1 MNGMQSLFPVRNPKL
16 GSNPIFMQ
24 RPMFA
29 SRLLLVVAVL
39 IGSDHF
45 VAGAESASPI
55 VSSDAVSASGPSPV
69 VLGYG
74 VGNFQVGDLLTQD
87 DFETLD
93 DWAVQIEDRKGFPE
107 AVVRANDGTLDC
119 LVPGRGCTVWY
130 RHKLPTRIA
139 ITYDVV
145 CPTHDPAIRGVEPR
159 DLNQFWM
166 ATDPADPENGL
177 FDASRYSGKF
187 TDYDKMHGYYASS
200 GGRKNTTTRMRR
212 YPRSANGKPVPHVAL
227 NEQDNHPGY
236 LIQPNRKMTVQLV
249 AFDDVVQYILDGKL
263 VYQFRQGDSVEL
275 EDRDADGKIV
285 QRTTQLDSESGPVYR
300 EGFFGFRMV
309 GTHHVYSNFRV
320 HKLLPV
326 ETEDSD
332 ATRPIVRV
340 DSIDQL
346 RKAAKQSGQHIVMEP
361 GDYLIADR
369 KGLVFSGSDNDV
381 ELTGVKLN
389 VPIEVASGRNLF
401 QLTGNDLTIRG
412 GSIEDTY
419 PDGSTE
425 VTDFGSYNQGRK
437 YGRMNE
443 MVIRGDNNRV
453 IGMKMIIRGS
463 YPYGYGN
470 MFGIGGGSVL
480 RLRKHCGIQITGNDA
495 VIDSCQIKMEAFG
508 HAIFVQ
514 GGNRTTVRNTIVEG
528 TVRLSNDCYAETDDG
543 DLAKRFDYKL
553 QWPED
558 VRGLPIPRDHMI
570 NCIEDGIRA
579 YKGAGEM
586 IVDNCVVKKAR
597 GGIKLYMAKN
607 ATVTNCQVL
616 DCVVQG
622 YSLPR
627 RGVIQNCRGN
637 AAYGPL
643 LYVHSDSHSGQ
654 QIDLEVLP
662 APHSLGDHPLAAIKG
677 KGHDI
682 RLWQRSSEPETPRPI
697 IVGYALR
704 FDFLSI
710 DFPNVP
716 EGHEALFDKHAP
728 KTYRASDITLT
739 NETQHPIVLA
749 ELSRGNHVS
758 SLGPVTDLGNDN
770 QVKPITPTDD
780 AAKDTP

>member
-1 MNGMQSLFPVRNPKL
+1 MNGVHRLLPYPNSRFVSKVI
-16 GSNPIFMQ
+16 SMQ
-24 RPMFA
+24 RPLYA
-29 SRLLLVVAVL
+29 SRLLIVFAVL
-39 IGSDHF
+39 FGGGHF
-45 VAGAESASPI
+45 
-55 VSSDAVSASGPSPV
+55 DASGAGTASQVETRGSVQVDESSPV

-74 VGNFQVGDLLTQD
+74 VGTFRVGESLAKDNFQS
-87 DFETLD
+87 LD
-93 DWAVQIEDRKGFPE
+93 DWVVQIEDRQGFPE
-107 AVVRANDGTLDC
+107 ASVRANDGTLDC

-130 RHKLPTRIA
+130 RDKLPTRIA

-145 CPTHDPAIRGVEPR
+145 CPTHEPAIRGVEPR

-166 ATDPADPENGL
+166 ATDPADPEKGL
-177 FDASRYSGKF
+177 FDESRYSGKF

-212 YPRSANGKPVPHVAL
+212 YPRSKNGKPVPHVAL

-275 EDRDADGKIV
+275 EDRDAAGKIV
-285 QRTTQLDSESGPVYR
+285 QRMTQLGPEGGVAYR

-309 GTHHVYSNFRV
+309 ATHHVYSNFRV
-320 HKLLPV
+320 HELLPIESE
-326 ETEDSD
+326 ETS
-332 ATRPIVRV
+332 AGRPVVRV
-340 DSIDQL
+340 DSIEGL
-346 RKAAKQSGQHIVMEP
+346 RRAAKESGQQIVMTP
-361 GDYLIADR
+361 GEYFIADR
-369 KGLVFSGSDNDV
+369 KGLRFSGSDNDV

-389 VPIEVASGRNLF
+389 VPIVVASGRNLF
-401 QLTGNDLTIRG
+401 RLSGDGITIRG
-412 GSIEDTY
+412 GFVEDTY

-437 YGRMNE
+437 YGGMNE
-443 MVIRGDNNRV
+443 MVIPGDNNRV
-453 IGMKMIIRGS
+453 IGMKMIVRGS

-470 MFGIGGGSVL
+470 MYGIGAGSVL
-480 RLRKHCGIQITGNDA
+480 GLRKHCGIQITGDNV
-495 VIDSCQIKMEAFG
+495 VIDGCQIKMEAFG
-508 HAIFVQ
+508 HAIYVQ

-528 TVRLSNDCYAETDDG
+528 MLRPSNDCYEERNER
-543 DLAKRFDYKL
+543 DLAKRFDYQL

-570 NCIEDGIRA
+570 NCTEDGIRA

-586 IVDNCVVKKAR
+586 VVDNCVVKKAR
-597 GGIKLYMAKN
+597 GGIKLYMAKK
-607 ATVTNCQVL
+607 ATVTNCQVF

-622 YSLPR
+622 FSLPH
-627 RGVIQNCRGN
+627 RGVIENCRGN

-662 APHSLGDHPLAAIKG
+662 APHSLGDHPLAALKG

-682 RLWQRSSEPETPRPI
+682 RLWQRSPAEETLRPI

-704 FDFLSI
+704 FDFLSV
-710 DFPNVP
+710 DFPDVP
-716 EGHEALFDKHAP
+716 KGHEALFEKHAP

-749 ELSRGNHVS
+749 ELSSGNHVS
-758 SLGPVTDLGNDN
+758 SLGPVTDLGIDN
-770 QVKPITPTDD
+770 ELKTITHTDN
-780 AAKDTP
+780 AKDTP

>member
-1 MNGMQSLFPVRNPKL
+1 MNGMYCLLPFPNTKL
-16 GSNPIFMQ
+16 GSIVISMQ
-24 RPMFA
+24 RSLFA
-29 SRLLLVVAVL
+29 SRLFVVLAVL
-39 IGSDHF
+39 LGGGHF
-45 VAGAESASPI
+45 VVAGAESASQ
-55 VSSDAVSASGPSPV
+55 VESWGSGQTDESSPV

-74 VGNFQVGDLLTQD
+74 VGNFRVGKLLAKD
-87 DFETLD
+87 NFKTLD
-93 DWAVQIEDRKGFPE
+93 DWVVQIEDRGGFPE
-107 AVVRANDGTLDC
+107 ASVQAKDGTLDC

-130 RHKLPTRIA
+130 REKLPTRIA

-166 ATDPADPENGL
+166 ATDPADPEKGL
-177 FDASRYSGKF
+177 FDESRYSGKF

-212 YPRSANGKPVPHVAL
+212 YPRSKDGKPVPHVAL

-249 AFDDVVQYILDGKL
+249 AYDDVVQYILDGRL
-263 VYQFRQGDSVEL
+263 VYQYRQGDSVEL
-275 EDRDADGKIV
+275 EDRDSDGKIV
-285 QRTTQLDSESGPVYR
+285 QRMTQLGPESGVAYR

-309 GTHHVYSNFRV
+309 ETHHVYSNFRV
-320 HKLLPV
+320 HELLPV
-326 ETEDSD
+326 DADDSHT
-332 ATRPIVRV
+332 ARPIVRV
-340 DSIDQL
+340 DSIDEL
-346 RKAAKQSGQHIVMEP
+346 RQAAKQSGQQIVMKP
-361 GDYLIADR
+361 GDYQIADR
-369 KGLVFSGSDNDV
+369 KGLVFSGSDNEV
-381 ELTGVKLN
+381 ELSGVKFD
-389 VPIEVASGRNLF
+389 VPIEVASGRDLF
-401 QLTGNDLTIRG
+401 QLTGSNITIRG

-419 PDGSTE
+419 PGGSTE

-495 VIDSCQIKMEAFG
+495 VIDGCQIKMEAFG

-528 TVRLSNDCYAETDDG
+528 TVRRSNDCYAETDDG
-543 DLAKRFDYKL
+543 DLAKRFNYKL

-570 NCIEDGIRA
+570 NCTEDGIRA

-586 IVDNCVVKKAR
+586 IVDNCVVKKSR
-597 GGIKLYMAKN
+597 GGIKLYMAKK
-607 ATVTNCQVL
+607 ATVTNCEVL

-627 RGVIQNCRGN
+627 RGVIRNCSGN

-682 RLWQRSSEPETPRPI
+682 RLWQRSPAEETLRPI

-704 FDFLSI
+704 FDFLSV
-710 DFPNVP
+710 DFPDVP
-716 EGHEALFDKHAP
+716 KGHETLFEKHAP

-749 ELSRGNHVS
+749 ELSSGNHVS
-758 SLGPVTDLGNDN
+758 SLGPVTDLGIDN
-770 QVKPITPTDD
+770 ELKPITHTDNV
-780 AAKDTP
+780 KDTP